1 MKSFGNKLFTA
12 VMLLCILA
20 AGSGILQRAEGGAET
35 GSAFPA
41 GTRGGERVPPVRI
54 TGGIV
59 PHHDIALGMI
69 QRFYEHLGSPEVR
82 RVWLLSPDHFRR
94 ARTFAALCPDDW
106 PTPERLLM
114 ADREACETL
123 SSLSVAGADG
133 ALFRREHGITVH
145 IPFVARHFPNA
156 SVVPMVIGART
167 PDLALI
173 ILKNAILDLLRDGD
187 VIILSMDLSH
197 YKTPEAMAAE
207 DRRTLDV
214 LANIRPAG
222 TKTID
227 VDARRAAALVLMLF
241 REVGIE
247 KGTVLEHADSSSVLG
262 RRVESGTSYAAI
274 LYGTSGEGTS
284 GKPPSS
290 EADIIVKEYKD

>member
-1 MKSFGNKLFTA
+1 MKSFGNKFFPA
-12 VMLLCILA
+12 VLLLCVLSA
-20 AGSGILQRAEGGAET
+20 AGAIPQKAEGGAELR
-35 GSAFPA
+35 SAFPSGKGA
-41 GTRGGERVPPVRI
+41 GEREGPARI
-54 TGGIV
+54 IGGIV
-59 PHHDIALGMI
+59 PHHDLALGMI
-69 QRFYEHLGSPEVR
+69 RRFYERLGSPDVR

-106 PTPERLLM
+106 KTPEGILR

-123 SSLSVAGADG
+123 PSLSVAGADG

-247 KGTVLEHADSSSVLG
+247 KGTVIEHADTSSVLG